1 MRTDG
6 DFALDGSLLCGRDRG
21 WCLELVLH
29 AFELVVERA
38 LEFECL
44 RTSEAHGEDAEA
56 FLVHPVERDL
66 ACRCADFLLF
76 FRERKIA
83 LTF

>member
-6 DFALDGSLLCGRDRG
+6 DFALNGALLGGRDRG
-21 WCLELVLH
+21 RGFELVLH

-56 FLVHPVERDL
+56 FLVHPVASYSAL
-66 ACRCADFLLF
+66 CSGADFDLF
-76 FRERKIA
+76 GPLRKIA
-83 LTF
+83 RC